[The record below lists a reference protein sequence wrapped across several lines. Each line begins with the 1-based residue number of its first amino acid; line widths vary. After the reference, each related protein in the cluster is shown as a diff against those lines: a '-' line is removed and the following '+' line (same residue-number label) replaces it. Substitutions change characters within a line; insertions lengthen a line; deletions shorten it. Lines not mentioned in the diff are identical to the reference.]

1 LVGNKIDLVDNQA
14 VQKFKFLNKQ
24 HVLQLLSTNNPKQID
39 DLKSQIAN
47 SMRFNANQGN
57 IIISNVRH
65 HQALTKA
72 LNAIVATR
80 EGVINGL
87 SEDLISIDLRE
98 AIDFLGEVTGVVN
111 TEDLLGNVFANFC
124 IGK

>member
-1 LVGNKIDLVDNQA
+1 
-14 VQKFKFLNKQ
+14 
-24 HVLQLLSTNNPKQID
+24 
-39 DLKSQIAN
+39 
-47 SMRFNANQGN
+47 M
-57 IIISNVRH
+57 
-65 HQALTKA
+65 
-72 LNAIVATR
+72 ATR